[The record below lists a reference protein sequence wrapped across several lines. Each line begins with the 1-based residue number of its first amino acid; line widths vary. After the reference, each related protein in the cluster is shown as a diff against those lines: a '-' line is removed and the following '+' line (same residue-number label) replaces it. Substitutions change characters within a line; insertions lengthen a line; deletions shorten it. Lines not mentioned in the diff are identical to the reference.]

1 MHKRAIVLFDR
12 RNWVFVSCGPHSE
25 KKPWMIRE
33 RIYIQTIYRH
43 KVHMWD
49 VLNVPWGWCVESS
62 LSSRGRSWRARL
74 MSSAGRRGDGAGRE
88 TRLPYR
94 VSAEFDNFGDVVTCR
109 PGWVRHHLF

>member
-1 MHKRAIVLFDR
+1 
-12 RNWVFVSCGPHSE
+12 
-25 KKPWMIRE
+25 
-33 RIYIQTIYRH
+33 
-43 KVHMWD
+43 MWD

-62 LSSRGRSWRARL
+62 LSSRGRSWRARS
-74 MSSAGRRGDGAGRE
+74 MSSAGRRGDGAGHE